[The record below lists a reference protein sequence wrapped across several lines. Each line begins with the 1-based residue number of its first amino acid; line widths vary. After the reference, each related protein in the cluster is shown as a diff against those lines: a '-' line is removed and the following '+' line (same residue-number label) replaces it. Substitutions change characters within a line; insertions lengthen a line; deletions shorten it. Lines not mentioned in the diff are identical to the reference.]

1 MYLDISSFFN
11 AVSCNVEVSVNESP
25 TTPVLGALTDI
36 EGVYILT
43 L

>member
-1 MYLDISSFFN
+1 MYLDINSFFN

-25 TTPVLGALTDI
+25 TTPVLGALTVI
-36 EGVYILT
+36 VGVYIFT